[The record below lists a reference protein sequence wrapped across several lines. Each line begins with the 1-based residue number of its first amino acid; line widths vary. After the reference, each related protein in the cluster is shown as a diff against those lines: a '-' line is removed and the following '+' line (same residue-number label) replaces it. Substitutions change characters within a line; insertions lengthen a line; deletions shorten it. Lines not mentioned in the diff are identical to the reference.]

1 MSDKN
6 RIFVG
11 NVCAD
16 HHGRLG
22 VVESMN
28 AGCSG
33 DVCGTIYY
41 GRTLAGE
48 FWQSIAPIK
57 LASSVEEFYAEGSG
71 LLAEVKGE
79 GK

>member
-1 MSDKN
+1 MKDKN

-16 HHGRLG
+16 HHGRIG
-22 VVESMN
+22 VVEAMN

-41 GRTLAGE
+41 GRALDGG
-48 FWQSIAPIK
+48 FWQSVAPIK
-57 LASSVEEFYAEGSG
+57 LADSI
-71 LLAEVKGE
+71 LDHWLKGDE
-79 GK
+79 